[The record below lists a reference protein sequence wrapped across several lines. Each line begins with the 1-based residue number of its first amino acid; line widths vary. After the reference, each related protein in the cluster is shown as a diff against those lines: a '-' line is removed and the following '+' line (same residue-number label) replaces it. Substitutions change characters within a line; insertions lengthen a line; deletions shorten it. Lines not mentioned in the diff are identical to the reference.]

1 MAKVVGRS
9 VGKIEITKGDRLR
22 SFAATLRDAETKA
35 AIDLTGDDV
44 AFRMVELADAS
55 VVVVDSV
62 AATLD
67 VAASGQVSYP
77 PTAGDVDT
85 AGTFAAWWIRTSGG
99 KTEHFP
105 SGGDYITVVIAE
117 SY

>member
-1 MAKVVGRS
+1 MAKVVGKS
-9 VGKIEITKGDRLR
+9 VGQIEITKGDRLR

-35 AIDLTGDDV
+35 AINLTGDSV
-44 AFRMVELADAS
+44 TFRMVELSDYS
-55 VVVVDSV
+55 VVVINNV

-77 PTAGDVDT
+77 PAANDVDA

-105 SGGDYITVVIAE
+105 SGGDYITVVIAD